1 MEKKPHVC
9 WIDIPVDNVERSK
22 KFYSSLFGWH
32 IEKDQKVVPDS
43 PASNYFMIGN
53 RENGDD
59 LQFLGGLI
67 KRENPIHKITV
78 YISVESLDESMKHVD
93 MLGGQVLTEKKVV
106 PGWGYFA
113 ICEDTEKNTFALWE
127 HHKEAK

>member
-9 WIDIPVDNVERSK
+9 WIDIPFDNVERSK
-22 KFYSSLFGWH
+22 EFYSSLFGWQ
-32 IEKDQKVVPDS
+32 IEKDQKNVPDS
-43 PASNYFMIGN
+43 PASNYYMIGN
-53 RENGDD
+53 GENY
-59 LQFLGGLI
+59 LGGMI
-67 KRENPIHKITV
+67 KRANPNQKTTV

-93 MLGGQVLTEKKVV
+93 MLGGKVLTEKKVV